1 MNGNHGHG
9 STALRVATPDVDRV
23 KRVLAW
29 QGYRHIGDI
38 LGLKATAR
46 VLVLVYATI

>member
-1 MNGNHGHG
+1 MNGNHVQG
-9 STALRVATPDVDRV
+9 SIALRFATPDFDRV

-29 QGYRHIGDI
+29 QSYRHIGDI
-38 LGLKATAR
+38 LGMKATAR